1 MTGHVNLSAIS
12 GELSALVE
20 RISSDICLIESP
32 GAHTR
37 TGIIYD
43 ASHAVT
49 VAHAAEEGDRVTLLT
64 KDGEQSATV
73 TAYDAATEIA
83 LVRVEGKLREPEWR
97 LPEKDVNVGQLMVS
111 VAYPSREGPEA
122 RLEMVR
128 CVGRGNTAGGPVTY
142 IQGDARRFPG
152 FAGGPAVTP
161 AGELLG
167 QTALVTGGRDEFI
180 VPGAMVLET
189 AKRLGEHGSTRH
201 GYLGVR
207 TQEVRL
213 TEKLEKA
220 LGRTQERGLLVVV
233 VDEGSPADRAEV
245 LPGDIVTGL
254 GGETIVDHET
264 LLSALHA
271 AGAWE
276 GAGDAP
282 EVKLEVLR
290 GGERH
295 EFIVGLD
302 ARTESVSYR
311 MASARRGPWRF
322 HGRGHGRHCR

>member
-1 MTGHVNLSAIS
+1 M
-12 GELSALVE
+12 
-20 RISSDICLIESP
+20 
-32 GAHTR
+32 
-37 TGIIYD
+37 IYD
-43 ASHAVT
+43 ATRAVT
-49 VAHAAEEGDRVTLLT
+49 VAHAAEEGDRVTVLT
-64 KDGEQSATV
+64 VDGEQTGTV

-83 LVRVEGKLREPEWR
+83 LVNVETAFPQPEWR
-97 LPEKDVNVGQLMVS
+97 LPEKDVKVGELMVS

-161 AGELLG
+161 AGELVG
-167 QTALVTGGRDEFI
+167 QAALVTGGRDEFI
-180 VPGAMVLET
+180 VPGAVVLET
-189 AKRLGEHGSTRH
+189 ARRLTEHGSSRH

-213 TEKLEKA
+213 TEKLERA

-233 VDEGSPADRAEV
+233 VDEGSPADRGEV
-245 LPGDIVTGL
+245 LPGDIVTGM
-254 GGETIVDHET
+254 GGETITDHES

-271 AGAWE
+271 AGAWA
-276 GAGDAP
+276 GAGNAP

-290 GGERH
+290 GGERQ
-295 EFIVGLD
+295 ELVVTLD
-302 ARTESVSYR
+302 ARTESVSHR
-311 MASARRGPWRF
+311 MASERRGPWRF